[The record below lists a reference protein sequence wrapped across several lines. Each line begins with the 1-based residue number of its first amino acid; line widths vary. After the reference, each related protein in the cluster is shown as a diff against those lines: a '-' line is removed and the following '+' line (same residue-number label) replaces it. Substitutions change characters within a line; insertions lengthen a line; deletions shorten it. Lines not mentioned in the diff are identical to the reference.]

1 MRVLVA
7 TDAWHPQVNGV
18 VLGHVSREARAFG
31 FELEFLSPDQ
41 FRTLPM
47 PSYPEIRL
55 ALAASRQ
62 VARRLEESRPDA
74 IHVAT
79 EGPLGH
85 AMRRVCLRGGLPFTT
100 SFHTRFSDY
109 LAERLPVPER
119 WTSEVM
125 GLVAPVSCIG
135 RRDACR
141 NAVACFRAHHAR
153 LQKRRAV
160 APRCR
165 CRTLPAARAGQ
176 FEFSSPDFSDGR
188 PACGGKKP

>member
-1 MRVLVA
+1 MPGIRRSTASYAHWA
-7 TDAWHPQVNGV
+7 TSA
-18 VLGHVSREARAFG
+18 
-31 FELEFLSPDQ
+31 
-41 FRTLPM
+41 
-47 PSYPEIRL
+47 
-55 ALAASRQ
+55 
-62 VARRLEESRPDA
+62 ARRVHSGSSWNFSVPTSSGLCRCRAIRKFAWRWLHRVRLRAGLRKVGRIA

-141 NAVACFRAHHAR
+141 NADACFRAHHAR

-160 APRCR
+160 ATRCR